1 MLWVLKGTVSMKQFF
16 RAPKSYVKN
25 NELGNLN
32 NFKLTFF
39 DYLNYLNN
47 NKAFTGFLKQAIST
61 TLTIQ
66 KLGVDIEEHEIEET
80 NIPT

>member
-1 MLWVLKGTVSMKQFF
+1 MKQFF
-16 RAPKSYVKN
+16 RAHKTYVKT
-25 NELGNLN
+25 NELENIN
-32 NFKLTFF
+32 NFTLTFYV
-39 DYLNYLNN
+39 YLNYFNK
-47 NKAFTGFLKQAIST
+47 KAFTGFLKQTICI